1 MYATFYFFQLC
12 SPDTLSY
19 QSPHVEYFSDTLSYQ
34 SPQVEYFSAF

>member
-12 SPDTLSY
+12 AP
-19 QSPHVEYFSDTLSYQ
+19 DTLSYQ